1 MIFDPLYKAVW
12 QTKIAITK
20 CSLLQKKFFMKK
32 IIAFLL
38 LGSGLTVAIYSCKP
52 AETKKE
58 VVVVPSTPVV
68 IVKDPPEK
76 GTTIT
81 VDKNGVKVEAKKVGV
96 VVKKQ

>member
-1 MIFDPLYKAVW
+1 
-12 QTKIAITK
+12 
-20 CSLLQKKFFMKK
+20 MKK

-38 LGSGLTVAIYSCKP
+38 LAAGLTITVYSCRP
-52 AETKKE
+52 QETKKE
-58 VVVVPSTPVV
+58 VIVVPSTPVI

-81 VDKNGVKVEAKKVGV
+81 LDKNGVKVEAKKVDV